1 MRLDLSNGS
10 EHPQLPN
17 RESSKLQEAILSWF
31 FFLMTYFRLCVYVY
45 ASESHA
51 CRRPEMS
58 EPLELDLQTVV
69 SHLVRVL
76 GTKLGSSA
84 SMGNT

>member
-1 MRLDLSNGS
+1 
-10 EHPQLPN
+10 
-17 RESSKLQEAILSWF
+17 
-31 FFLMTYFRLCVYVY
+31 
-45 ASESHA
+45 
-51 CRRPEMS
+51 MS